1 MCYFTRL
8 VHLIPNWSFVY
19 QISINLLISKPR
31 KVTHG
36 VPQESVLGPLLF
48 NINLLPLFKIISKYP
63 HYRSIVDYHS
73 YTDDILHCRLIDP
86 NNAIHL
92 LNNCITDIHNR
103 LTNNSLSL
111 NCLKTESL
119 HIKTSTTIFLPS
131 QITINNLSIYYA
143 NKVKTLGILID
154 TTLQFHIP
162 TKSLPQSINY
172 ILQNLRTIIP
182 FINCNTTI
190 FSLHPSFY
198 PTLITII
205 PIPIG
210 TYMPPHNL
218 INKHL

>member
-1 MCYFTRL
+1 MY
-8 VHLIPNWSFVY
+8 
-19 QISINLLISKPR
+19 
-31 KVTHG
+31 
-36 VPQESVLGPLLF
+36 VLGSLLF
-48 NINLLPLFKIISKYP
+48 NINLLPLFKIIDKYP
-63 HYRSIVDYHS
+63 H

-92 LNNCITDIHNR
+92 LNNCITDIHNW

-119 HIKTSTTIFLPS
+119 HIKTSTTIFLPQ
-131 QITINNLSIYYA
+131 QITINKLSISYA

-154 TTLQFHIP
+154 PTLQFHIP
-162 TKSLPQSINY
+162 TKSLSQSINY

-182 FINCNTTI
+182 FINFNTAI

-205 PIPIG
+205 PVLIG
-210 TYMPPHNL
+210 IYMPPHNL
-218 INKHL
+218 INKLQRLQNTAISFIYFST